1 MDYLKLQMD
10 LPVFYDTLHIMKR
23 VMCSEDVVTRMC
35 NIIQFDHKSN
45 RDHFFEE
52 AERKFHELTA
62 LLKDGHTLRMKFS
75 EIEKLIEK
83 DGRELMRLLLQGH
96 VDSRGMGDIGS
107 SIEGTDNVARTHKR
121 IGVRQIKSIFGP
133 IEIQRTGY
141 GNRGVDSLFPKDG
154 HLNLPENSHSH
165 ELQRRIALEVVKGSF
180 DSSVESIIETT
191 GQLVHKQ
198 QIEHITVAV
207 SQDFDAFYQAN
218 LSAENLKI
226 ATEAPLLILTTDGK
240 GVVMHKDDLRLATRK
255 KAESADKKLENRLS
269 PGEKKNSKRMATV
282 ASVYN
287 IDRFVRSPEDFK
299 KELSS
304 IKPVEEEPVLRPKP
318 LAKRV
323 WASIEKSAEEVI
335 QEVFDEGLRRDP
347 SKKKIWV
354 ALVDGAPTQIR
365 QMKSAAK
372 VNGVSLTIVCDVIH
386 VVEYLWKAVW
396 AFFEKGDR
404 KAESWVNERFIKIL
418 EGKATDVAA
427 GIRRTAT
434 KRKLSKSARET
445 VDKCADY
452 LINKSPYLHYNK
464 YLEQGFPIAT
474 GIIEGACRYLIK
486 DRMDITGARW
496 RMTCAEA
503 VLKLRS
509 LKASGD
515 FNEYW
520 QFHEQQEFIRNHQA
534 KYGDLSFIKDAHDD
548 SV

>member
-1 MDYLKLQMD
+1 MY
-10 LPVFYDTLHIMKR
+10 
-23 VMCSEDVVTRMC
+23 SENVVTRMC
-35 NIIQFDHKSN
+35 NVIQFDHKN
-45 RDHFFEE
+45 VQNNFFEA
-52 AERKFHELTA
+52 AERKFYELTA
-62 LLKDGHTLRMKFS
+62 LLKDRHTLGMKFS
-75 EIEKLIEK
+75 EIEKLIEN
-83 DGRELMRLLLQGH
+83 DGRELMRLLLQAH
-96 VDSRGMGDIGS
+96 VDSRGMGDIGP
-107 SIEGTDNVARTHKR
+107 SIEGTDDVARTHKR

-165 ELQRRIALEVVKGSF
+165 ELQRKIALEVMKGSF
-180 DSSVESIIETT
+180 DSSVESILETT

-198 QIEHITVAV
+198 QIEHITIAV

-218 LSAENLKI
+218 LSAESLKI

-255 KAESADKKLENRLS
+255 KAESSDKKLESRLS

-304 IKPVEEEPVLRPKP
+304 VKLVEETAPRPKP

-347 SKKKIWV
+347 TKKKTWV
-354 ALVDGAPTQIR
+354 ALVDGAPTQIK
-365 QMKSAAK
+365 QMKAAAK
-372 VNGVSLTIVCDVIH
+372 ENGVSLTIVCDVIH

-434 KRKLSKSARET
+434 KRKLSKSAREA

-509 LKASGD
+509 LKASRD

-520 QFHEQQEFIRNHQA
+520 KFHEQQEFIRNHKS
-534 KYGDLSFIKDAHDD
+534 KYIDPSLIKDAHSD
-548 SV
+548 SM